1 MKSGVGTCFES
12 ILVRSAAPL
21 SRDALAFMGRR
32 ALVVAARPDAIRDW
46 RYLLQAMAYAYAYKK
61 PARDWRISAL
71 MYLTTSDSINEA
83 LAKTSPIGLKEYV
96 IAIYGKCEDVEEEL
110 KELPKGEPFYPEG
123 EYDPWAIT
131 RYALSR
137 LT

>member
-1 MKSGVGTCFES
+1 MKSGIDMCFES

-21 SRDALAFMGRR
+21 SHDALASMGRR
-32 ALVVAARPDAIRDW
+32 ALVVAVRPDAVRDW
-46 RYLLQAMAYAYAYKK
+46 RYLLQATAYAYAYKK
-61 PARDWRISAL
+61 PARDWKISTL

-83 LAKTSPIGLKEYV
+83 LAKTSPVGLKEYV
-96 IAIYGKCEDVEEEL
+96 IAVYGRCEDVKEEL
-110 KELPKGEPFYPEG
+110 KELPGGEPFYPEG

-131 RYALSR
+131 RYALDR